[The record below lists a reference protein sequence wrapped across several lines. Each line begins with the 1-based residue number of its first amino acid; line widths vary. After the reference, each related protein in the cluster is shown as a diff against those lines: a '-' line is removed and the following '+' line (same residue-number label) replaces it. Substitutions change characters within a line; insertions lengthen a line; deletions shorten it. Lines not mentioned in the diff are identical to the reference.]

1 MHYKKNNAC
10 NEQKVI
16 AKQWLC
22 SFMWFRGGVAREQYP
37 PFKNNINKNRYLI
50 RNFPF
55 QYVFMFGHRLAKLF
69 HNWIDKWWQFMIIV
83 KEVTIIQWSSQL
95 KSILIK
101 HWSLWNCYNLC
112 NSLNKMVTGNRPE
125 VIRIEMTHPWKS
137 TLSKHESKNWPKVFH
152 KPEVC
157 FDFTGSDLKK
167 GNLLSSKS
175 LSIFPYFLYH
185 HPVFDHLRWEQR

>member
-1 MHYKKNNAC
+1 MHYHKNNAC

-125 VIRIEMTHPWKS
+125 VIRFKMTHPSKA

-157 FDFTGSDLKK
+157 FDFTGSKK
-167 GNLLSSKS
+167 LNLLSSKS